1 MSLTSSVQP
10 NFLLSWF
17 HGQGIYQ
24 SFIGNI
30 RDIGYERPMLLEA
43 GNVAQI

>member
-10 NFLLSWF
+10 NFLPSRF

-30 RDIGYERPMLLEA
+30 RDIGCERPTLLEA
-43 GNVAQI
+43 GNAAQV